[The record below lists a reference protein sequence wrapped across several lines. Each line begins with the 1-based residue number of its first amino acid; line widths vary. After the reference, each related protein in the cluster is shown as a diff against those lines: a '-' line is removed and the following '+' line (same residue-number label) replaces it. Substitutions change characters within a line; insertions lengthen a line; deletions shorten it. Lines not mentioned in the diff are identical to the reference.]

1 MQEAALYLKA
11 KSEEALAVC
20 DEALAEAALCQAEGT
35 PISTKDDAQIH
46 FLRAIVL
53 HALNRVVDAIAEFH
67 ASLNENADNADA
79 LADLAYVLWQSR
91 QYDEARARCASAL
104 ELRPEFPEAHRTMGA
119 ILLTQGDLAG
129 AEKQFAAVLISSPGD
144 VASQD
149 QLARVHWNQGKFHE
163 AAQQYKQH
171 LQLDQR
177 ADLNAWITVAR
188 LLISDPRPEARFGA
202 EARQIA
208 QHVCEATGNQNIV
221 ALQVLAAAEAETGD
235 FDSAEATLRQALQT
249 PQGQQFASAQVL
261 QQSIGVYRAHKKLFI
276 KAQ

>member
-1 MQEAALYLKA
+1 M
-11 KSEEALAVC
+11 
-20 DEALAEAALCQAEGT
+20 
-35 PISTKDDAQIH
+35 
-46 FLRAIVL
+46 
-53 HALNRVVDAIAEFH
+53 
-67 ASLNENADNADA
+67 
-79 LADLAYVLWQSR
+79 
-91 QYDEARARCASAL
+91 
-104 ELRPEFPEAHRTMGA
+104 
-119 ILLTQGDLAG
+119 LTQGDLAG
-129 AEKQFAAVLISSPGD
+129 AEKQFAAVLISSPGN

-149 QLARVHWNQGKFHE
+149 QLARVLWKQGKFHE
-163 AAQQYKQH
+163 AAQQYQQL
-171 LQLDQR
+171 LQLEP

-276 KAQ
+276 KAK